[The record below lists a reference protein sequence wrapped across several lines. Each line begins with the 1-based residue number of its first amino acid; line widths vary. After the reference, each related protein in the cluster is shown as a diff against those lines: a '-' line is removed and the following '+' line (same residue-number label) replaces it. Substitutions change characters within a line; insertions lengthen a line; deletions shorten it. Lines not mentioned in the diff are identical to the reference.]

1 MADLH
6 ILRAHT
12 LGLHEARKIAFKW
25 AQHVE
30 EEFGMQ
36 CTYEESRTV
45 DQVCFSRPGVDGT
58 LHVTKDKFELNAK
71 LGLMVGVFKA
81 SIEKQVVKNLDD
93 LLAPAPPAKPV
104 AVKSKRSKG
113 G

>member
-6 ILRAHT
+6 ILRQHT

-25 AQHVE
+25 AEHVE
-30 EEFGMQ
+30 EEFGMR
-36 CTYEESRTV
+36 CTYEESQTL

-71 LGLMVGVFKA
+71 LGFLVGAFKA

-93 LLAPAPPAKPV
+93 LLTPAPPAQAA
-104 AVKSKRSKG
+104 AVKNKRAKG
-113 G
+113 